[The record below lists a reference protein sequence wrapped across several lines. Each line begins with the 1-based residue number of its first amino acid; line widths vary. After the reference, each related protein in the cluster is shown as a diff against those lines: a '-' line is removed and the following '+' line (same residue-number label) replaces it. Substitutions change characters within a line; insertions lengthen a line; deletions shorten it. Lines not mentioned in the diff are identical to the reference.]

1 MIAAFVTKFE
11 GLKLQRC
18 RVGQDAQNTVDGNM
32 ITGRYARNLDSTITA
47 FGFSGHSFMHGLAAG
62 RALSELAWTGA
73 YQSLIYRSCTLS
85 AFKTDPPCQKL
96 AYAKRDRIY
105 V

>member
-1 MIAAFVTKFE
+1 MMAAFVPKFE

-18 RVGQDAQNTVDGNM
+18 RVGQDARNTVDGNM

-73 YQSLIYRSCTLS
+73 YQKLGLSLLH
-85 AFKTDPPCQKL
+85 FE
-96 AYAKRDRIY
+96 RIQNQSPLPA
-105 V
+105 VGIR